1 MQQAELFLL
10 FTAPLDA
17 AQIAYMISGS
27 VASMVYGE
35 PRLTNDV
42 DIVVALIASRAADI
56 EKLFPLTDFYCPPT
70 EVIAVETRRPRRGHF
85 NLIHHGTG
93 YKADI
98 YTAGTDPLQAWGL
111 RHRRAIEVVPGKSLW
126 IAPPE
131 YVILRK
137 LEYYREGQSEKHI
150 LDILGMLD
158 VSGDMLDQSFLG
170 EQIAHMNLSREW
182 QVVTSRRLGPPAPPS
197 P

>member
-1 MQQAELFLL
+1 MRQAELFLV

-17 AQIAYMISGS
+17 AHIAYMVSGS

-42 DIVVALIASRAADI
+42 DIIVAFTAARAGDI
-56 EKLFPLTDFYCPPT
+56 ERLFPPSDFYCPPA

-85 NLIHHGTG
+85 NLIHHATG

-98 YTAGTDPLQAWGL
+98 YTAGSDPLQTWGL
-111 RHRRAIEVVPGKSLW
+111 QHRRSIEVVPGQSLW

-131 YVILRK
+131 YVILLK

-158 VSGDMLDQSFLG
+158 VSGDSLDRTFLG
-170 EQIAHMNLSREW
+170 EQIDRMNLSREW
-182 QVVTSRRLGPPAPPS
+182 QCVTARR
-197 P
+197 